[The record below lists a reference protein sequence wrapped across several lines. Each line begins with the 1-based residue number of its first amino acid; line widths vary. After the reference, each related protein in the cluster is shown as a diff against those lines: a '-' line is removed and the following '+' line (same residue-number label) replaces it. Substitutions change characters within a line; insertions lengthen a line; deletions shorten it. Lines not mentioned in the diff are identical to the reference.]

1 MLNALI
7 RGLRKEIKILLITR
21 KTKDKIILSVMIG
34 VSPVFVFR
42 LNILELEKYD
52 VHWHFVLLYVKDFVE
67 QEIL

>member
-1 MLNALI
+1 LNALI
-7 RGLRKEIKILLITR
+7 RGLGKEIKILLITR
-21 KTKDKIILSVMIG
+21 KTKDKIILSVMIR

-42 LNILELEKYD
+42 LNILELEKHD